1 MPLTHLDV
9 AVRVICDLIEIHF
22 SGEICLHFQMI
33 NLTETK

>member
-9 AVRVICDLIEIHF
+9 AVRVVCDLKAIHF
-22 SGEICLHFQMI
+22 SGEICLHSQMI